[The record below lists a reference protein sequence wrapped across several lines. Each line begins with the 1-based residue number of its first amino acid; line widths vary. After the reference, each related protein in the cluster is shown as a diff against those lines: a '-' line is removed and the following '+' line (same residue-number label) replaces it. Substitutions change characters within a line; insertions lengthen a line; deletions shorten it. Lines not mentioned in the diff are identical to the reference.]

1 MKKLL
6 AVFSFVLCFVLLQ
19 AGVFA
24 ADTPIENKNST
35 ELSVSFKAGTNSY
48 TVNGKTV
55 KDETSVTTGGKTFVP
70 VKVITDALGA
80 ALTVDLKAKTA
91 VISYNSVDI
100 KLTDKKKE
108 AQISGKKVSLDAA
121 PYIKNNSFMASITSL
136 ADILGADVSTSG
148 GKITFLKEIANP
160 NSIKDF
166 SSLIKK
172 TTKAKIGD
180 SYYNWSMQLPDDLK
194 LNYRDFNG
202 SENVFIANDESYAI
216 AVYLFE
222 SDDGSNLDNAVN
234 NIKESIKGY
243 TLVDYKR
250 DTNNGEDFIE
260 FVYKDDIWTTQFR
273 VYITDDTEYHIQIF
287 TKNEDFYEDEKYQA
301 LMDSFNFK
309 FDKTGS
315 TEDLSDVNK
324 EGYRKYQDTR
334 LKWSVDM
341 IPYWEELKDS
351 KIQNKVAFTGKDEEF
366 MSVEVYSL
374 DKGDTLDSVTKKTL
388 ELDAADLNPAFYSV
402 TRQEKVKIGGMEVN
416 KVYYTLK
423 HPKKIVYGYQVF
435 FADKNY
441 KYIFT
446 LQIPQEAYNNTK
458 QRSLCEGM
466 LNSIKIKQLDP
477 KVTGKLLDPK
487 KVTLADLT
495 RKVETA
501 GYSMEIPF
509 NWIDSETSDG
519 TSGIYLDK
527 DISASVNI
535 VDNVPNL
542 SDFLSFMNI
551 YFNKDSYKIESM
563 TQITDRDYSCYKF
576 IIKYTDKDGYTSK
589 IEQYVMQKNNK
600 IYILSFIID
609 DMVYGTKNINIINKI
624 WNSFKFK

>member
-121 PYIKNNSFMASITSL
+121 PYMKNNSFMASITSL

-148 GKITFLKEIANP
+148 GKVTFLKEIANP

-180 SYYNWSMQLPDDLK
+180 SYYNWSMQLPDDLE
-194 LNYRDFNG
+194 LDYRDFNG

-222 SDDGSNLDNAVN
+222 ADGESNLDNAVN
-234 NIKESIKGY
+234 NIKESIKEY

-250 DTNNGEDFIE
+250 DTNNGEAFVE

-273 VYITDDTEYHIQIF
+273 VYITDDKEYHIQIY
-287 TKNEDFYEDEKYQA
+287 TKNEDFYEDEKYQD
-301 LMDSFNFK
+301 LMNSFNFK
-309 FDKTGS
+309 FDKNGS
-315 TEDLSDVNK
+315 MEDLSDVTK

-351 KIQNKVAFTGKDEEF
+351 KIQNKVAFTGKNEEF
-366 MSVEVYSL
+366 LSVEVYSL
-374 DKGDTLDSVTKKTL
+374 DKGDTLDSVTKKAL
-388 ELDAADLNPAFYSV
+388 ELDAADLNPALYSV
-402 TRQEKVKIGGMEVN
+402 TKQEKVKIGGMEGN

-423 HPKKIVYGYQVF
+423 YPKKIVYGCQVF

-446 LQIPQEAYNNTK
+446 LQIPQEAYSNTK

-509 NWIDSETSDG
+509 NWIDSETNDG
-519 TSGIYLDK
+519 TSVIYLDK

-535 VDNVPNL
+535 VDDVPNL
-542 SDFLSFMNI
+542 YDFISFMNI

-576 IIKYTDKDGYTSK
+576 IINYTDKDGYTSK
-589 IEQYVMQKNNK
+589 IEQYVMQKNNR
-600 IYILSFIID
+600 IYILSFIIN

-624 WNSFKFK
+624 WNSFKLK